1 MIKLRGLPFR
11 ATEDDIAAWFSSVA
25 DCQDVRIQYNPDGRP
40 SGNAEVG
47 RGMEFIRIIVLK

>member
-40 SGNAEVG
+40 SGNAEVCKW
-47 RGMEFIRIIVLK
+47 MASWKNS